1 MSFKQ
6 EKMSNK
12 QTEKD
17 ISDKTRAHAE
27 NLVLKR

>member
-1 MSFKQ
+1 
-6 EKMSNK
+6 MSNK